1 MNFDYE
7 SEELLSLDES
17 SSSNEHCNDS
27 SDGETLTVEVDNSIR
42 SRYPIF
48 RPVAKAE
55 NFRFEKDMLFL
66 SPKQFKDVM
75 TDYAVHGGW
84 GIKFV
89 KNDLVSDSPM
99 PARVQICCLP
109 CKGAKGEEF

>member
-1 MNFDYE
+1 MNFDYV
-7 SEELLSLDES
+7 SEELLSIDKS

-27 SDGETLTVEVDNSIR
+27 SDGETPTAEVDNSIRR

-66 SPKQFKDVM
+66 SPKQFKDDII
-75 TDYAVHGGW
+75 DYAVYGG
-84 GIKFV
+84 
-89 KNDLVSDSPM
+89 
-99 PARVQICCLP
+99 
-109 CKGAKGEEF
+109 